1 MTEAF
6 VQVPLVILLVLV
18 INTVLVNAS
27 RCSWVSDMVWWVEN
41 LVAGSIVLPC
51 A

>member
-18 INTVLVNAS
+18 INTVQVSAS
-27 RCSWVSDMVWWVEN
+27 RCSWVSDMVW
-41 LVAGSIVLPC
+41 
-51 A
+51 